1 MRMSDRHPGD
11 GRWKRRIARLSR
23 RIVAAGVL
31 CAVALP
37 CMAADLMQTVPHL
50 WVSATALSLTL
61 VTAAIKSK
69 Q

>member
-1 MRMSDRHPGD
+1 MRMSERRG
-11 GRWKRRIARLSR
+11 KRRIARISR
-23 RIVAAGVL
+23 RLVAAGVL

-37 CMAADLMQTVPHL
+37 CMAADLVQTLPHL

-61 VTAAIKSK
+61 VTAVIKSK

>member
-1 MRMSDRHPGD
+1 
-11 GRWKRRIARLSR
+11 
-23 RIVAAGVL
+23 
-31 CAVALP
+31 
-37 CMAADLMQTVPHL
+37 MAADLMQTVPHL